1 MQCGMCKYLSNISW
15 GHVCYFLEDVLAVG
29 PTYNKYMGTICVL
42 WIMFYKCKLRNSNS
56 RRQLHYTIPTFT
68 VETLFSC
75 FFLLLHKMQ

>member
-42 WIMFYKCKLRNSNS
+42 WIMFYMTSQNVSYGIPIREGNSTTS
-56 RRQLHYTIPTFT
+56 F
-68 VETLFSC
+68 
-75 FFLLLHKMQ
+75 